1 MELVKA
7 MPLGAVLT
15 LVGARAIG
23 AQGSKGGQ
31 LQIFRAE
38 IYQFDLWW
46 SWPLFLGGTALA
58 WGIMLLQR

>member
-15 LVGARAIG
+15 LVVALAIG
-23 AQGSKGGQ
+23 SQGSKGGK